1 MSILTKF
8 KRKENAEKIINNQLI
23 EQKANLVEQLN
34 NLAIDDELY
43 GTTLEA
49 IKDIDNL
56 IVKKDKKKFKIDSV
70 IVSALITTAGLVGVS
85 LASMKYEDDGNI
97 IQHTAGKTAMNKLG
111 R

>member
-23 EQKANLVEQLN
+23 EQKAKLVEQLN
-34 NLAIDDELY
+34 KLAIDDEMY
-43 GTTLEA
+43 GITLES
-49 IKDIDNL
+49 IKDIDEL
-56 IVKKDKKKFKIDSV
+56 IVKKDKKKSKIDSV
-70 IVSALITTAGLVGVS
+70 VISALITTAGLVGVS

>member
-23 EQKANLVEQLN
+23 EQKAKLVEQLN
-34 NLAIDDELY
+34 KLAIDDEMY

-49 IKDIDNL
+49 IKDIDEL

-70 IVSALITTAGLVGVS
+70 VVSALITTACLVGVS

-97 IQHTAGKTAMNKLG
+97 IQHNEKKTAMNKLG

>member
-8 KRKENAEKIINNQLI
+8 KRKENAEKIINNHLI
-23 EQKANLVEQLN
+23 EQKAKLVEQLN
-34 NLAIDDELY
+34 NLAIDDEMY
-43 GTTLEA
+43 GTALEA